1 MEIVALKVAGA
12 VFLTVSIMHILRALF
27 KAKIT
32 ANNFVVPLWLS
43 VIASIAALLLA
54 IFMFTAVR

>member
-1 MEIVALKVAGA
+1 MQIVALKVAGF
-12 VFLTVSIMHILRALF
+12 VFLTVSSMHILRLLF
-27 KAKIT
+27 KVKIT

-43 VIASIAALLLA
+43 VIASIVALLLA